1 MTEPIRIARTT
12 NDRLSVMAAV
22 LGRAFVHDPMI
33 LWPMAEAPDM
43 EPRVTRHFATI
54 YRDFMERGTM
64 WEAGDGAGFA
74 HWVPP
79 GGAGEALE
87 TTEMLMAAL
96 RELTDDGGARYEV
109 LWDWVEARVP
119 ADVMYLDA
127 IGVDPSRQGRGVG
140 TALMRVG
147 LERGL
152 QLGVDAFLETAVE
165 ANVAYYRRFGFEV
178 VEQGAVEDGP
188 TIWFMRTTKAATP

>member
-1 MTEPIRIARTT
+1 MPDAIPVRLTT
-12 NDRLSVMAAV
+12 DDRLPVMASV
-22 LGRAFVHDPMI
+22 LGRAFVRDPMI

-43 EPRVTRHFATI
+43 EARVARHFATI

-79 GGAGEALE
+79 GGAGKALE
-87 TTEMLMAAL
+87 TTDAIMVAL

-109 LWDWVEARVP
+109 LWEWVEARVP

-127 IGVDPSRQGRGVG
+127 IGVDPSQQGRGAG

-147 LERGL
+147 LERAREL
-152 QLGVDAFLETAVE
+152 DVDAFLETAVE
-165 ANVAYYRRFGFEV
+165 ANIAYYERFGFEV
-178 VEQGAVEDGP
+178 IEDGAIADGP
-188 TIWFMRTTKAATP
+188 HIWFMRTTGGAGR

>member
-1 MTEPIRIARTT
+1 MSYAIPVRPTT
-12 NDRLSVMAAV
+12 DDRLPVMAAV

-33 LWPMAEAPDM
+33 LWPMVEAPDM
-43 EPRVTRHFATI
+43 QPRVARHFATI
-54 YRDFMERGTM
+54 YREFMGRGTM

-87 TTEMLMAAL
+87 TTDAILAAL
-96 RELTDDGGARYEV
+96 CELTNDDGARYEV
-109 LWDWVEARVP
+109 LWEWVEARVP

-127 IGVDPSRQGRGVG
+127 IGVDPSQQGRGVG

-147 LERGL
+147 IEQARE
-152 QLGVDAFLETAVE
+152 LGVDAFLETAVE
-165 ANVAYYRRFGFEV
+165 ANVTYYERFGFEV
-178 VEQGAVEDGP
+178 VEDGAVADGP
-188 TIWFMRTTKAATP
+188 HIWFMRAPGGGTW